1 MTVTPQATLVTQRPR
16 VAGVIAAAI
25 LLVTAVPVSAQDGSK
40 PKAKEASAESQTK
53 KEGAKP
59 VKGKVA
65 NSPRG
70 ETAADPKKAPA
81 NPKKAADRKQQTAAK
96 EVETSQPAGDK
107 KKMKSEPKAS
117 ADKKVD
123 VKPKATPAAPVAAPA
138 TEDPALEKEWV
149 SKGVWLS
156 PPTEG
161 KAAADFQLVGEYVG
175 KVKSGKTQGQ
185 PLGVQIRALGDGKFE
200 ARAYHGGL
208 PGQDDFTEDKMMVL
222 VGKRSGETLVLSGG
236 PWAMFA
242 GPERCKIINVEGRT
256 LGELPKTKR
265 FSPTLGAKA
274 PEGAMVLFDGNGT
287 KAFATGEMTPHGL
300 LRQGADINFMLSDFD
315 LHLEFRIPHMPKYIE
330 QARGNSGL
338 YLQSRYECQVLD
350 SFGAPRVFNGLGA
363 LYRHRAPEVNMAFP
377 PLAWQTYDVHFTA
390 ARYGA
395 NGKKLRNAE
404 VTSWINGVKVQDKQ
418 SLPGPTGAGQ
428 DETPTL
434 LPTKLQNHKDP
445 VRYRNIWVIDRG
457 LTGGIDFPQMVE
469 SK

>member
-1 MTVTPQATLVTQRPR
+1 MTNTPQTALIVQRR
-16 VAGVIAAAI
+16 LFASVLTVAI
-25 LLVTAVPVSAQDGSK
+25 LLVAAVPVSAQDGGK
-40 PKAKEASAESQTK
+40 PASEESSAKSEPKKADPKPAKE
-53 KEGAKP
+53 
-59 VKGKVA
+59 KVA
-65 NSPRG
+65 NPPSNAK
-70 ETAADPKKAPA
+70 AAEPKKSPA
-81 NPKKAADRKQQTAAK
+81 NPKQTAEQKKQAAVK
-96 EVETSQPAGDK
+96 KSENTSPASDK
-107 KKMKSEPKAS
+107 KMEGNSKPS
-117 ADKKVD
+117 ADKKAD
-123 VKPKATPAAPVAAPA
+123 AKPKATPPAPA
-138 TEDPALEKEWV
+138 TEDPAVVKEWV

-161 KAAADFQLVGEYVG
+161 PAASDFKLMGEYVG
-175 KVKSGKTQGQ
+175 KVKSGNEKGK
-185 PLGVQIRALGDGKFE
+185 PLGVQIRTLGDGEFE
-200 ARAYHGGL
+200 ARAYQGGL
-208 PGQDDFTEDKMMVL
+208 PGQDGFTEDKMMVL

-242 GPERCKIINVEGRT
+242 GPDQCKIINVEGKT
-256 LGELPKTKR
+256 LGELPRADRT
-265 FSPTLGAKA
+265 SPTLRANA
-274 PEGAMVLFDGNGT
+274 PEGAMVLFDGTGT

-315 LHLEFRIPHMPKYIE
+315 LHVEFRIPHMPKYTE

-363 LYRHRAPEVNMAFP
+363 LYRHRAADVNMAFP

-390 ARYGA
+390 ARFAA

-428 DETPTL
+428 DESPTL

-457 LTGGIDFPQMVE
+457 LTGGIEFPQMVE
-469 SK
+469 SE